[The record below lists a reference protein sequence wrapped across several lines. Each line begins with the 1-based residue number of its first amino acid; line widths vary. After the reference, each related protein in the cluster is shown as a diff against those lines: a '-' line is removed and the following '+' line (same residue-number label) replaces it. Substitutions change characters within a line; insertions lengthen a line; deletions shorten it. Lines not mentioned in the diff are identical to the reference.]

1 MVVMQLPNGTLGQFL
16 LEEDTHHGLR
26 LVARCA
32 SYNLL
37 TAVNELGWRILDI
50 TTILERRR
58 FFASLPPAPTYVVG

>member
-1 MVVMQLPNGTLGQFL
+1 MVVMQLPNGTVCQFL

-26 LVARCA
+26 LVTRCA

-50 TTILERRR
+50 TTILERWR
-58 FFASLPPAPTYVVG
+58 FFASLTPAPTYVG

>member
-1 MVVMQLPNGTLGQFL
+1 MVVMQLPNGTVCQFL
-16 LEEDTHHGLR
+16 LENTHHELR
-26 LVARCA
+26 LVTRCA

-58 FFASLPPAPTYVVG
+58 FFAGLTLAPTYIG

>member
-1 MVVMQLPNGTLGQFL
+1 MVIMQLPNGIVSQFL
-16 LEEDTHHGLR
+16 LEEDTHHELR
-26 LVARCA
+26 LVTRCA

-58 FFASLPPAPTYVVG
+58 FFAGLTLAPTYIG